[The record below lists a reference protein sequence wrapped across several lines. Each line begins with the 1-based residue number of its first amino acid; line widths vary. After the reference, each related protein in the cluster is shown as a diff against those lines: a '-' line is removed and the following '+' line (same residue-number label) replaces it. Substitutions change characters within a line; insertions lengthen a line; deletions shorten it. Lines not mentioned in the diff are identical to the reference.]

1 MFSKQQDQSHA
12 PHDFICL
19 FPPSGYHTHIL
30 GAFIVCHR
38 LLFVCFFSCSFAR
51 FVCTAR
57 FACAAFLLALMFGC
71 FELPR
76 TADVEFYSESLHI
89 LVSHT
94 TLSILGKT
102 ATKQASKLSFLPLSL
117 CSCLPLALPVCLASV
132 MLQAAWCGRSCLC
145 RWPCSC

>member
-102 ATKQASKLSFLPLSL
+102 ATKQASKLSFFLPSL
-117 CSCLPLALPVCLASV
+117 LLPSSFPLLLPSSCPSCLPCFRHVAGSV
-132 MLQAAWCGRSCLC
+132 VRA
-145 RWPCSC
+145 